1 MIGRDELPLVRNPKL
16 KTSNLKHKT
25 QNMLK
30 NLTSL
35 HTPELL
41 HTLASMGHGDDIV
54 VVDAHFPAVSMAQR
68 LIRLDGVSAPA
79 ALDAILQLIPL
90 DSFVDDPALRIE
102 AVGKP
107 DEIPEVQKEFQAVI
121 DKREGKSTPL
131 GKLERFAFYERAKK
145 AFAIVATGELR
156 TYGCVVIKK
165 GVIL

>member
-102 AVGKP
+102 VVGKP
-107 DEIPEVQKEFQAVI
+107 DEIPDVQKEFQAVI
-121 DKREGKSTPL
+121 DKREGKSSPL

>member
-1 MIGRDELPLVRNPKL
+1 
-16 KTSNLKHKT
+16 
-25 QNMLK
+25 MLK
-30 NLTSL
+30 NLSPL

-90 DSFVDDPALRIE
+90 DSFVDDPALRME
-102 AVGKP
+102 VVGKP
-107 DEIPEVQKEFQAVI
+107 EELPEVQKEFQAVV
-121 DKREGKSTPL
+121 DKQEGRHLPL
-131 GKLERFAFYERAKK
+131 TKIERFAFYERAKK

-156 TYGCVVIKK
+156 PYGCVIVKK

>member
-1 MIGRDELPLVRNPKL
+1 
-16 KTSNLKHKT
+16 
-25 QNMLK
+25 MLK

-35 HTPELL
+35 HSPELL

-102 AVGKP
+102 VVGKP
-107 DEIPEVQKEFQAVI
+107 DEIPAVQKEFQTVI
-121 DKREGKSTPL
+121 DKREGKSSPM

>member
-1 MIGRDELPLVRNPKL
+1 
-16 KTSNLKHKT
+16 
-25 QNMLK
+25 MLK

-68 LIRLDGVSAPA
+68 LVRLDGVSAPA
-79 ALDAILQLIPL
+79 VLDAILQLIPL

-102 AVGKP
+102 VVGKP
-107 DEIPEVQKEFQAVI
+107 DEIPDVQKEFQAVI
-121 DKREGKSTPL
+121 DKREGKSSPL

-156 TYGCVVIKK
+156 TYGCVIIKK

>member
-1 MIGRDELPLVRNPKL
+1 
-16 KTSNLKHKT
+16 
-25 QNMLK
+25 MLK

-102 AVGKP
+102 VVGKP
-107 DEIPEVQKEFQAVI
+107 DEIPDVQKEFQVVI
-121 DKREGKSTPL
+121 DKREGKSSPM

>member
-1 MIGRDELPLVRNPKL
+1 
-16 KTSNLKHKT
+16 
-25 QNMLK
+25 MLK

-90 DSFVDDPALRIE
+90 DSLVDDPALRIE
-102 AVGKP
+102 VVGKP
-107 DEIPEVQKEFQAVI
+107 DEIPDVQKEFQAVI
-121 DKREGKSTPL
+121 DKREGKSSPL

>member
-1 MIGRDELPLVRNPKL
+1 
-16 KTSNLKHKT
+16 
-25 QNMLK
+25 MLK

-102 AVGKP
+102 VVGKP
-107 DEIPEVQKEFQAVI
+107 DEIPDVQKEFQAVI
-121 DKREGKSTPL
+121 DKREGKSSPL

-156 TYGCVVIKK
+156 TYGCVIIKK
-165 GVIL
+165 GVVL

>member
-1 MIGRDELPLVRNPKL
+1 
-16 KTSNLKHKT
+16 
-25 QNMLK
+25 MLK

-102 AVGKP
+102 VVGKP
-107 DEIPEVQKEFQAVI
+107 DEIPAVQKEFQAVI
-121 DKREGKSTPL
+121 DKREGKSSPM

-156 TYGCVVIKK
+156 TYGCVIIKK